1 MQQIGQVLP
10 ESKRA
15 PVACCT
21 TDGPNRSHS
30 GQETNVSRAAGCT
43 RSTLVSENREAPTSI
58 TRRRLVDGQ
67 FTVAAAQK
75 DSALAI
81 ALMVLEQFM
90 ATDRRVAA
98 NGPTISEVIARA
110 KVL

>member
-1 MQQIGQVLP
+1 
-10 ESKRA
+10 
-15 PVACCT
+15 
-21 TDGPNRSHS
+21 
-30 GQETNVSRAAGCT
+30 
-43 RSTLVSENREAPTSI
+43 
-58 TRRRLVDGQ
+58 VDGQ